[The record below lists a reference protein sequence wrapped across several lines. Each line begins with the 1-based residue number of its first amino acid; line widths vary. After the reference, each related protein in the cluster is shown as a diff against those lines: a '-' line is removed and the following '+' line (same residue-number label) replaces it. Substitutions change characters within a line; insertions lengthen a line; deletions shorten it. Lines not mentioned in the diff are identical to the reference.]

1 MGVYRVVLSMLLLGT
16 ETIRATRETRPKLVH
31 INRLPSD
38 ISADAGTTEVE
49 RSPLHVAV
57 SGELSGTEA
66 LQSDVLCGLALFGGA
81 AFVWQLPVLMDASI
95 SVGLRLTKSQSIQ
108 ASTAIFVAWSIG
120 SMLLGKLADQVGR
133 KTVAV
138 ASGWVTVIHLLLIS
152 YATSLNHF
160 VLARLLGGFAL
171 GGMMQGGFS
180 LAVENV
186 QGALRKS
193 ATAANLHYLGTFV
206 TLTIVVVHRLCLMRS
221 VGWRSELRL
230 SAAILAPLVALCG
243 AYVPE
248 SPAFLASRAAA
259 SQAKSNERS
268 SSNVPPVQLLSYWRP
283 LMRCSFLFMVGALTF
298 YGLNYQAGSISSSL
312 LFNVAVLSLLEVRA
326 LQRLHSISRICQLG
340 CMPVALCFA
349 CLS

>member
-1 MGVYRVVLSMLLLGT
+1 MGTPYSGVEVAVVNKVTCNFTTCINPLPRIGIAHVRSPHTDRASRRLPAGATTKSHTDTAGHPSSIELYTFSAMGVYRVVLSMLLLGT

-95 SVGLRLTKSQSIQ
+95 SVGLRLAKSQSIQ

-120 SMLLGKLADQVGR
+120 SMLLGKLADQFGR

-160 VLARLLGGFAL
+160 VLARLLEA
-171 GGMMQGGFS
+171 S
-180 LAVENV
+180 HWRHDARRV
-186 QGALRKS
+186 QPRG
-193 ATAANLHYLGTFV
+193 
-206 TLTIVVVHRLCLMRS
+206 
-221 VGWRSELRL
+221 
-230 SAAILAPLVALCG
+230 
-243 AYVPE
+243 
-248 SPAFLASRAAA
+248 
-259 SQAKSNERS
+259 
-268 SSNVPPVQLLSYWRP
+268 
-283 LMRCSFLFMVGALTF
+283 
-298 YGLNYQAGSISSSL
+298 
-312 LFNVAVLSLLEVRA
+312 
-326 LQRLHSISRICQLG
+326 
-340 CMPVALCFA
+340 
-349 CLS
+349 